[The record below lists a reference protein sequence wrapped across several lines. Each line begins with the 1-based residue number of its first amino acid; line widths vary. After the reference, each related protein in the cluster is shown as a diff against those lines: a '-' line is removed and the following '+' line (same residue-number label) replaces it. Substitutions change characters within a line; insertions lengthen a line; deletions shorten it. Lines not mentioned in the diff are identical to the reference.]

1 MRLGRGQA
9 RGRSEHRLDDTPCL
23 LPQLAKPRAST
34 QRRTALLQLCDQ
46 CQQHQADVAGLV
58 QSQDPRL

>member
-9 RGRSEHRLDDTPCL
+9 GWGSKHRLDNTPCL
-23 LPQLAKPRAST
+23 LPQLAKPRGST
-34 QRRTALLQLCDQ
+34 QRRAALLQLCDQ

-58 QSQDPRL
+58 QSQDSRL